1 MPDKTLNTLLYIDDD
16 AHLRSLVAM
25 ALETIGNYTVKL
37 CASGAEALAL
47 LQHFTPDMILLDVIM
62 PEMDGL
68 ETLQR
73 IQELDACKNTPV
85 IFMTGRS
92 TPELISTFKQAGALD
107 IIAKP
112 FNPLQ
117 LPSHLQTLW
126 NQYDQ

>member
-1 MPDKTLNTLLYIDDD
+1 M
-16 AHLRSLVAM
+16 VAM

-73 IQELDACKNTPV
+73 IQKLDACKNTPV

-92 TPELISTFKQAGALD
+92 TPELISTFKQAGAID

-117 LPSHLQTLW
+117 LPIHLQTLW